1 MGEFV
6 NDPQTWG
13 YGILDIGGGTA
24 NLRHLIS
31 MIRIFLK
38 SERIDF
44 SMYEEQLGG
53 WKHQIGDRIESL
65 HQEIEDKPEF

>member
-1 MGEFV
+1 
-6 NDPQTWG
+6 
-13 YGILDIGGGTA
+13 
-24 NLRHLIS
+24 

-53 WKHQIGDRIESL
+53 WRHQIGDRIESL